1 MQVQQLHTRFLWP
14 FFLRRDD
21 FDRVIRTLSGG
32 WTRQE
37 PPHLY
42 REELLAP
49 ARAYLCDDNAYFR
62 FAEPASLFPQGLF
75 ATLSDGI
82 VVPVKI
88 PSNGGLELF
97 VTHDGVGI
105 LAIALSVADVPARTA
120 VDFNYRLARMS
131 SAPAAALHVRHP
143 SEEESRWSRIPQ
155 ADRDKIR
162 PAPAVD
168 AAPRDRIGKPGGTFT
183 LAEVVHLLA
192 EPLVSAGARPVQSQ
206 LSIYT
211 VASFDRSVV
220 FDDESCIAWGG
231 PLLSA
236 LAQVEEPTHAGS
248 RAGVIDVP
256 NTLMNRCHWAAVGM
270 LGAAHL
276 IADQPAPEGMDHH
289 PFDAERMYRVRDKY
303 FVPYLFA
310 LIQRLVLNG
319 IGAEAVALARSR
331 YARNTRGDHS
341 PQQLRATLS
350 VLRTSLLELGVG
362 GRLNQISSRQ
372 ALHRYYRLAQEGF
385 DVRGAWGEMRNELSD
400 MDASNIA
407 TDVAN
412 NIRVITRV
420 QDAAHA
426 LEYVIISVYFAH
438 LWHMFAADNME
449 LYRKALDWIKPFI
462 PPDRTL
468 PHGWFVAWGVL
479 LFAAIGW
486 LFAFLFTRVRGRHE

>member
-14 FFLRRDD
+14 FFFGRDD
-21 FDRVIRTLSGG
+21 FDRVVGTLSGG

-49 ARAYLCDDNAYFR
+49 AQAYLGDDNAYFR

-75 ATLSDGI
+75 ATLSNGI

-88 PSNGGLELF
+88 PSGGGLELF
-97 VTHDGVGI
+97 VTHDGVGM
-105 LAIALSVADVPARTA
+105 LAIALSVADVPTRIA

-131 SAPAAALHVRHP
+131 SAPAATLHVRHP

-155 ADRDKIR
+155 ADRDRIR

-168 AAPRDRIGKPGGTFT
+168 APPRDRIGKPGGTFT

-211 VASFDRSVV
+211 VASFDSSVV
-220 FDDESCIAWGG
+220 FDNESCIAWGG

-236 LAQVEEPTHAGS
+236 LAQIEEPTHAGS
-248 RAGVIDVP
+248 SAGVVDVP
-256 NTLMNRCHWAAVGM
+256 NALMNRCHWAAAGM

-276 IADQPAPEGMDHH
+276 IADQPAPEGMDGH
-289 PFDAERMYRVRDKY
+289 PFNAERMYRVRDKY

-310 LIQRLVLNG
+310 LIQRLVLNCMG
-319 IGAEAVALARSR
+319 TEAAALARSR
-331 YARNTRGDHS
+331 DPRK
-341 PQQLRATLS
+341 LRM
-350 VLRTSLLELGVG
+350 LRTSLLEFGIG
-362 GRLNQISSRQ
+362 GRLSQISSRQ

-385 DVRGAWGEMRNELSD
+385 DVREAWGDVRNALSD

-407 TDVAN
+407 SDVAN
-412 NIRVITRV
+412 NIRVIKRV

-449 LYRKALDWIKPFI
+449 LYAKALDWIKPFI

-479 LFAAIGW
+479 LFATIGW
-486 LFAFLFTRVRGRHE
+486 LLAFLLTRVRGSHE